1 MGYTDLFSFYRSSEW
16 EGLRKTITTER
27 VNEHGDLLCEYCGE
41 AIVRPYDAICHH
53 VQELTE
59 SNVHDAMISLNPDNI
74 QVVHHRCH
82 NKIHDRWQGGIPSG
96 TRHIYVVWGSPC
108 AGKSAYVQAN
118 AGRNDLVVDIDRLY
132 DALGVDDNRSA
143 VKSNV
148 LSVYRS
154 LIDMVKTRNGRWR
167 TAWIV
172 RTLPYQIDRERII
185 KEIGGGE
192 LIHIDTPMVECLE
205 GAKNRGG
212 DWEAWVQ
219 EYWSRYQPTPTFE
232 D

>member
-16 EGLRKTITTER
+16 EGLRKTITMER
-27 VNEHGDLLCEYCGE
+27 VNEHGDLICEYCQKP
-41 AIVRPYDAICHH
+41 IVKQYDAICHH
-53 VQELTE
+53 VVELTE

-82 NKIHDRWQGGIPSG
+82 NKIHDRWQGGRPSG

-132 DALGVDDNRSA
+132 SAMGVDDNRGA

-154 LIDMVKTRNGRWR
+154 LIDMVRTRNGRWR

-172 RTLPYQIDRERII
+172 RTLPYEIDRERIL

-192 LIHIDTPMVECLE
+192 LIHIDTSMDECLRI
-205 GAKNRGG
+205 AKERGG
-212 DWEAWVQ
+212 DWESWVQ
-219 EYWSRYQPTPTFE
+219 EYWSRFQPSPTLE